1 MCNSH
6 FHDSFC
12 RIFLFDTTKQKMAG
26 VGVVA
31 VGGDVLWRAALIL
44 PEYKEDK
51 YGDKE
56 QKKYGRPGRDSWAG
70 T

>member
-1 MCNSH
+1 
-6 FHDSFC
+6 
-12 RIFLFDTTKQKMAG
+12 MAG

-31 VGGDVLWRAALIL
+31 VGGNVLWRAALIL

-56 QKKYGRPGRDSWAG
+56 QKKYGRPGWDSWAG